1 MYREVLNPSRTKW
14 GGARWGRATSVSQH
28 LRMLTWPLFQA
39 GWKAPKTGDA
49 CGSRFMGKIW
59 ENICGKQMGALWWE
73 KCKDL
78 YFHFSKKRCLTEEE
92 MVYDALQIQTC
103 FKDYKVLSG
112 GRVRGG
118 HQDLNYLPG
127 CWDCQF
133 PGHSPVWH
141 PLAVCH
147 CFAVR
152 KGAEGCHAWH
162 HNWPDT
168 LVVVPS
174 GGSHR
179 VWPDQSWGTC
189 AQSSHALQWRLNTLF
204 WAWTTFW
211 HLGIWVTEF
220 GLLTMLSWLLIA
232 TSCSFLI

>member
-1 MYREVLNPSRTKW
+1 MGKQETWVSIKARVRVYREVLNPSRTKW

-39 GWKAPKTGDA
+39 GWKVPKTGDA

-73 KCKDL
+73 KCKEL

-92 MVYDALQIQTC
+92 MVYDALQTQTC

-127 CWDCQF
+127 VLRLSVSRALPSLTPPCCLSLFCSQEGSRGL
-133 PGHSPVWH
+133 PCLASQLTGH
-141 PLAVCH
+141 
-147 CFAVR
+147 F
-152 KGAEGCHAWH
+152 G
-162 HNWPDT
+162 
-168 LVVVPS
+168 S
-174 GGSHR
+174 GSK
-179 VWPDQSWGTC
+179 WWKP
-189 AQSSHALQWRLNTLF
+189 
-204 WAWTTFW
+204 
-211 HLGIWVTEF
+211 
-220 GLLTMLSWLLIA
+220 
-232 TSCSFLI
+232 